1 MLHPC
6 HLHSIWDNCPIP
18 LPVYLVWLLTGVLRG
33 ARREQQAIYLSEA
46 QGGLR
51 WRPTGKL
58 WPCSPQQGGETG
70 RPWKR
75 TGTECSSL
83 HLKAFVVAVLKA
95 RKFPVWCSLFRVY
108 HRPVTA
114 QDVLRGGGG
123 VMGVSSAV
131 SQEWKDTRTPT
142 LCLWGAQSEWMVV
155 QPSLFTATPLGTLP
169 RDEAFPELFCFVDLL
184 APCPFQATL
193 QK

>member
-1 MLHPC
+1 MLRPC
-6 HLHSIWDNCPIP
+6 HLRSIWDNCPTS

-70 RPWKR
+70 RLWNPRTLSWKR

-114 QDVLRGGGG
+114 QDVLRSGGG

-131 SQEWKDTRTPT
+131 SQEWKDAPTLT

-155 QPSLFTATPLGTLP
+155 PVAQPFHCYPAGNSPT
-169 RDEAFPELFCFVDLL
+169 
-184 APCPFQATL
+184 
-193 QK
+193 